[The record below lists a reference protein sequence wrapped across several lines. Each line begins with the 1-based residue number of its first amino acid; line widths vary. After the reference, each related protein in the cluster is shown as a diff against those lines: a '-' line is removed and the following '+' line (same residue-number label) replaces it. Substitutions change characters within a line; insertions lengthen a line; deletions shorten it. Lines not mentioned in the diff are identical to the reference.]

1 MKFLIIQTAFIGDVV
16 LATPMA
22 EALAQLDN
30 AKVHFLV
37 RKGNES
43 LLENNPFIDRVW
55 IWNKQQN
62 KLWNLD
68 QLGNKIRRE
77 KFDCIINL
85 QRFASTGFL
94 TWRSGALKKIGFQ
107 ENPFSFCFSSKFKHE
122 VNNGLHE
129 VNRNLE
135 LLREFV
141 PGDFPPRLFPSA
153 QNFEAVT
160 EFKSKP
166 YVCVAPSSVWF
177 TKQWPKE
184 NFIQLVSELAKKHH
198 VFLLGAKGDFD
209 LCEEVRGV
217 ENFNA
222 TNLCGKLN
230 FLESAALMRDA
241 AMNFV
246 NDSAPMHFAS
256 AMNAPTTAFFCS
268 TIPEF
273 GFGPLS
279 DRSRIVESNENLAC
293 RPCGLH
299 GKKSCPLGHFKCGE
313 SSHEQIQILVQC

>member
-22 EALAQLDN
+22 EALAQLDH
-30 AKVHFLV
+30 AEIHFLV

-62 KLWNLD
+62 KLRNLF
-68 QLGNKIRRE
+68 QLGKEIRKE
-77 KFDCIINL
+77 KFDCVINL
-85 QRFASTGFL
+85 QRFSSTGFL
-94 TWRSGALKKIGFQ
+94 TWRSEASNKIGFQ

-135 LLREFV
+135 LIREFV
-141 PGDFPPRLFPSA
+141 PGDFPPRLFPSVRD
-153 QNFEAVT
+153 FEKVA
-160 EFKSKP
+160 EYKSKSF
-166 YVCVAPSSVWF
+166 VCVAPSSVWF
-177 TKQWPKE
+177 TKQWPKA
-184 NFIQLVSELAKKHH
+184 NFIQLVNELSKKHH
-198 VFLLGAKGDFD
+198 VFLLGAKSDFD

-217 ENFNA
+217 ENFNT

-230 FLESAALMRDA
+230 FLESSALMRDA

-279 DRSRIVESNENLAC
+279 ERSRIVESIEDLAC

-313 SSHEQIQILVQC
+313 TSLEQIELLAQC

>member
-22 EALAQLDN
+22 EALAQLDK
-30 AKVHFLV
+30 AEVHFLV

-43 LLENNPFIDRVW
+43 LLENNSFIDRVW

-62 KLWNLD
+62 KLRNLF
-68 QLGNKIRRE
+68 QLGNEIRNE
-77 KFDCIINL
+77 KFDCVINL

-94 TWRSGALKKIGFQ
+94 TWRGGALKKIGFQ
-107 ENPFSFCFSSKFKHE
+107 ENPFSFCFTSKFKHE
-122 VNNGLHE
+122 VNNGSHE
-129 VNRNLE
+129 VNRNLK

-141 PGDFPPRLFPSA
+141 PGDFPPRLFPSVK
-153 QNFEAVT
+153 NFETVA

-177 TKQWPKE
+177 TKQWPKA
-184 NFIQLVSELAKKHH
+184 NFIQLVKELSKKHH
-198 VFLLGAKGDFD
+198 VFLLGAKSDFD

-217 ENFNA
+217 DNLNT
-222 TNLCGKLN
+222 TNLCGKLS

-279 DRSRIVESNENLAC
+279 EFSRIVEASEELAC

-299 GKKSCPLGHFKCGE
+299 GKKACPLGHFKCGE
-313 SSHEQIQILVQC
+313 SSDEQIERLAQC

>member
-22 EALAQLDN
+22 EALAQLDK
-30 AKVHFLV
+30 AEVHFLV

-43 LLENNPFIDRVW
+43 LLENNPFIDRIL

-62 KLWNLD
+62 KLRNLL
-68 QLGNKIRRE
+68 QLGSELRKE
-77 KFDCIINL
+77 KFDCVINL

-107 ENPFSFCFSSKFKHE
+107 ENPFSFCFTSKFKHE
-122 VNNGLHE
+122 VKNGLHE

-141 PGDFPPRLFPSA
+141 PGDFPPRLFPSV
-153 QNFEAVT
+153 QNFEVVT

-198 VFLLGAKGDFD
+198 VFLLGAKADFD

-279 DRSRIVESNENLAC
+279 EFSRIVEASEELAC

-313 SSHEQIQILVQC
+313 TSKERIEMLAQC

>member
-22 EALAQLDN
+22 EALAQLDH
-30 AKVHFLV
+30 AEIHFLV

-55 IWNKQQN
+55 VWNKQQN
-62 KLWNLD
+62 KLRNLV
-68 QLGNKIRRE
+68 QLGKQIRNE
-77 KFDCIINL
+77 KFDCVINL

-94 TWRSGALKKIGFQ
+94 TWRSGSAKKIGFE
-107 ENPFSFCFSSKFKHE
+107 ENPFSFCFTSKFKHE

-141 PGDFPPRLFPSA
+141 PGDFPPRLFPSVK
-153 QNFEAVT
+153 NFEKVAQY
-160 EFKSKP
+160 KSTP

-184 NFIQLVSELAKKHH
+184 NFTQLVSELSKKYH
-198 VFLLGAKGDFD
+198 VFLLGAKSDFE
-209 LCEEVRGV
+209 LCEEVIGKSTSKS
-217 ENFNA
+217 

-230 FLESAALMRDA
+230 FLDSAALMRDA

-279 DRSRIVESNENLAC
+279 ERSRIVESKEDLPC

-299 GKKSCPLGHFKCGE
+299 GKKSCPHGHFKCGE
-313 SSHEQIQILVQC
+313 SSNEQIELLAQC

>member
-30 AKVHFLV
+30 AEVHFLV

-43 LLENNPFIDRVW
+43 LLENNPFIDRIL
-55 IWNKQQN
+55 IWNKHQN
-62 KLWNLD
+62 KLRNLF
-68 QLGNKIRRE
+68 QLGNEIRKE
-77 KFDCIINL
+77 KFDCVINL

-94 TWRSGALKKIGFQ
+94 TWRSGAAKKIGFQ

-122 VNNGLHE
+122 VNNGWHE

-141 PGDFPPRLFPSA
+141 PGDFPPRLFPSV

-241 AMNFV
+241 TMNFV

-313 SSHEQIQILVQC
+313 SSHEQIQILAQC

>member
-16 LATPMA
+16 LATPIA
-22 EALAQLDN
+22 EALAQLD
-30 AKVHFLV
+30 KTEVHFLV

-62 KLWNLD
+62 KIRNLF
-68 QLGNKIRRE
+68 QLGNEIRNE
-77 KFDCIINL
+77 KFDCVINL

-94 TWRSGALKKIGFQ
+94 TWRGGALKKIGFQ
-107 ENPFSFCFSSKFKHE
+107 EIPFSFCFTSKFNNE

-129 VNRNLE
+129 VNRNLK

-141 PGDFPPRLFPSA
+141 PGDFPPRLFPSVK
-153 QNFEAVT
+153 NFETVA

-177 TKQWPKE
+177 TKQWPKA
-184 NFIQLVSELAKKHH
+184 NFIQLVKELSKKHH
-198 VFLLGAKGDFD
+198 VFLLGAKSDFD

-217 ENFNA
+217 DNLNT
-222 TNLCGKLN
+222 TNLCGKLS

-279 DRSRIVESNENLAC
+279 EFSRIVEASEELAC

-299 GKKSCPLGHFKCGE
+299 GKKACPLGHFKCGE
-313 SSHEQIQILVQC
+313 SSDEQIDRLAQC

>member
-1 MKFLIIQTAFIGDVV
+1 
-16 LATPMA
+16 MA

-30 AKVHFLV
+30 AEVHFLV
-37 RKGNES
+37 RKGNEN

-55 IWNKQQN
+55 IWNKQQS
-62 KLWNLD
+62 KLRNLVR
-68 QLGNKIRRE
+68 LGNEIRKE
-77 KFDCIINL
+77 KFDCVINL

-94 TWRSGALKKIGFQ
+94 TWRSGATKRIGFE

-141 PGDFPPRLFPSA
+141 PGDFPPRLFPSVK
-153 QNFEAVT
+153 NFEKVA
-160 EFKSKP
+160 EFKSRP

-184 NFIQLVSELAKKHH
+184 NFIQLVSQLSKKYH
-198 VFLLGAKGDFD
+198 VFLLGAKSDFV
-209 LCEEVRGV
+209 LCEEVIGTNV
-217 ENFNA
+217 LQS

-268 TIPEF
+268 TTPDF

-279 DRSRIVESNENLAC
+279 ERSRIVESIEALEC

-299 GKKSCPLGHFKCGE
+299 GKKACPLGHFKCGDAT
-313 SSHEQIQILVQC
+313 SEQIEMLAIC

>member
-22 EALAQLDN
+22 EALDQLDN
-30 AKVHFLV
+30 VEVHFLV

-62 KLWNLD
+62 KIRNLF
-68 QLGNKIRRE
+68 QLGNEIRNE
-77 KFDCIINL
+77 KFDCVINL

-94 TWRSGALKKIGFQ
+94 TWRSGALNKIGFQ

-141 PGDFPPRLFPSA
+141 PGDFPPRLFPSVR
-153 QNFEAVT
+153 NFEKVA
-160 EFKSKP
+160 EYKSKS

-177 TKQWPKE
+177 TKQWPKA
-184 NFIQLVSELAKKHH
+184 NFIQLVKELSNNHH
-198 VFLLGAKGDFD
+198 VFLLGAKSDFD
-209 LCEEVRGV
+209 LCEEVGGA
-217 ENFNA
+217 ENLNT
-222 TNLCGKLN
+222 TNLSGKLN

-246 NDSAPMHFAS
+246 NDSAPLHFAS

-279 DRSRIVESNENLAC
+279 ERSRVVESEEHLEC

-313 SSHEQIQILVQC
+313 ISFERIEILAQC

>member
-22 EALAQLDN
+22 EALAQLDK
-30 AKVHFLV
+30 AEVHFLV

-43 LLENNPFIDRVW
+43 LLENNPFIDRIL

-62 KLWNLD
+62 KLRNLL
-68 QLGNKIRRE
+68 QLGSELRKE
-77 KFDCIINL
+77 KFDCVINL

-107 ENPFSFCFSSKFKHE
+107 ENPFSFCFTSKFKHE
-122 VNNGLHE
+122 VKNGLHE

-141 PGDFPPRLFPSA
+141 PGDFPPRLFPSV
-153 QNFEAVT
+153 QNFEVVT

-198 VFLLGAKGDFD
+198 VFLLGAKADFD

-279 DRSRIVESNENLAC
+279 EFSRIVEASEELAC

-299 GKKSCPLGHFKCGE
+299 GKKACPLGHFKCGE
-313 SSHEQIQILVQC
+313 TSKERIEMLAQC

>member
-30 AKVHFLV
+30 VEIHFLV

-43 LLENNPFIDRVW
+43 LLENNPFIHRVW
-55 IWNKQQN
+55 IWNKTQN
-62 KLWNLD
+62 KFSNLFK
-68 QLGNKIRRE
+68 LSNEIRKE
-77 KFDCIINL
+77 NFDCIVNL
-85 QRFASTGFL
+85 QRFASSGFL
-94 TWRSGALKKIGFQ
+94 TFRSGASKKIGFQ
-107 ENPFSFCFSSKFKHE
+107 ENPFSFCFTSKFKHE

-141 PGDFPPRLFPSA
+141 PGDFPPRMFPSVK
-153 QNFEAVT
+153 NFEKVA
-160 EFKSKP
+160 EYKSKS

-177 TKQWPKE
+177 TKQWPKA
-184 NFIQLVSELAKKHH
+184 NFIQLVNELSNKHH
-198 VFLLGAKGDFD
+198 VFLLGAKSDFD

-279 DRSRIVESNENLAC
+279 ERSRIVESAEDLDC

-299 GKKSCPLGHFKCGE
+299 GKKACPLGHFKCGVC
-313 SSHEQIQILVQC
+313 SDEQIELLAQC

>member
-30 AKVHFLV
+30 AEVHFLV

-43 LLENNPFIDRVW
+43 LLENNPFIDRIL
-55 IWNKQQN
+55 IWNKHQN
-62 KLWNLD
+62 KLRNLF
-68 QLGNKIRRE
+68 QLGNEIRKE
-77 KFDCIINL
+77 KFDCVINL

-141 PGDFPPRLFPSA
+141 PGDFPPRLFPSV

-241 AMNFV
+241 TMNFV

-313 SSHEQIQILVQC
+313 SSHEQIQILAQC

>member
-1 MKFLIIQTAFIGDVV
+1 MKFLVIQTAFIGDVV
-16 LATPMA
+16 LATAMA

-30 AKVHFLV
+30 AEVHFLV

-43 LLENNPFIDRVW
+43 LLENNPFIDRIW

-62 KLWNLD
+62 KLRNLV
-68 QLGNKIRRE
+68 QLGNKIRNE
-77 KFDCIINL
+77 KFDCVINL

-107 ENPFSFCFSSKFKHE
+107 ENPFSFCFSSKFRHE

-141 PGDFPPRLFPSA
+141 PGDFPPRLFPSV

-230 FLESAALMRDA
+230 FLESAALMRDS
-241 AMNFV
+241 NKRCSCG
-246 NDSAPMHFAS
+246 NG
-256 AMNAPTTAFFCS
+256 TWIGFC
-268 TIPEF
+268 
-273 GFGPLS
+273 
-279 DRSRIVESNENLAC
+279 N
-293 RPCGLH
+293 
-299 GKKSCPLGHFKCGE
+299 
-313 SSHEQIQILVQC
+313 

>member
-16 LATPMA
+16 LATAMA
-22 EALAQLDN
+22 EALDQLDN
-30 AKVHFLV
+30 AEIHFLV

-43 LLENNPFIDRVW
+43 LLENNPFVDRVW

-62 KLWNLD
+62 KLRNLF
-68 QLGNKIRRE
+68 QLGSEIRKE
-77 KFDCIINL
+77 KFDCVVNL

-94 TWRSGALKKIGFQ
+94 TWRSGAAKRIGFE

-153 QNFEAVT
+153 KNFEKVAAYKRHP
-160 EFKSKP
+160 F
-166 YVCVAPSSVWF
+166 VCVAPSSVWY

-184 NFIQLVSELAKKHH
+184 NFIQLVSELAKKYH
-198 VFLLGAKGDFD
+198 VFLLGAKSDFA
-209 LCEEVRGV
+209 LCEEVIGK
-217 ENFNA
+217 NLTKS

-279 DRSRIVESNENLAC
+279 ERSRVVETIEELSC

-299 GKKSCPLGHFKCGE
+299 GKKACPLGHFKCGE
-313 SSHEQIQILVQC
+313 SSVEQIEILTKW

>member
-30 AKVHFLV
+30 AEVHFLV

-43 LLENNPFIDRVW
+43 LLENNPFIDRIL
-55 IWNKQQN
+55 IWNKHQN
-62 KLWNLD
+62 KLRNLF
-68 QLGNKIRRE
+68 QLGNEIRKE
-77 KFDCIINL
+77 KFDCVINL

-94 TWRSGALKKIGFQ
+94 TWRSGAAKKIGFQ

-122 VNNGLHE
+122 VNNGRHE

-141 PGDFPPRLFPSA
+141 PGDFPPRLFPSV

-241 AMNFV
+241 TMNFV

-313 SSHEQIQILVQC
+313 SSHEQIQILAQC

>member
-22 EALAQLDN
+22 EALAQLDH
-30 AKVHFLV
+30 AEIHFLV

-43 LLENNPFIDRVW
+43 LLENNPFVHRVW
-55 IWNKQQN
+55 IWNKGQN
-62 KLWNLD
+62 KLSNLFK
-68 QLGNKIRRE
+68 LSAEIRKE
-77 KFDCIINL
+77 KFDCVVNL
-85 QRFASTGFL
+85 QRFASSGFL
-94 TWRSGALKKIGFQ
+94 TFRSEASKKIGFQ
-107 ENPFSFCFSSKFKHE
+107 ENPFSFCFTSKFKHE

-141 PGDFPPRLFPSA
+141 PGDFPPRLFPSVK
-153 QNFEAVT
+153 NFEKVA
-160 EFKSKP
+160 EFKSNP

-177 TKQWPKE
+177 TKQWPKA
-184 NFIQLVSELAKKHH
+184 NFVQLVNELSKKHH
-198 VFLLGAKGDFD
+198 VFLLGAKSDFE
-209 LCEEVRGV
+209 LCEEVIGD
-217 ENFNA
+217 NFPKCN
-222 TNLCGKLN
+222 NLCGKLS

-279 DRSRIVESNENLAC
+279 ERSRIVESDEDLAC

-313 SSHEQIQILVQC
+313 TSKERIETLAQC

>member
-30 AKVHFLV
+30 AEVHFLV

-43 LLENNPFIDRVW
+43 LLENNPFIDRIL
-55 IWNKQQN
+55 IWNKHQN
-62 KLWNLD
+62 KLRNLF
-68 QLGNKIRRE
+68 QLGNEIRKE
-77 KFDCIINL
+77 KFDCVINL

-107 ENPFSFCFSSKFKHE
+107 ENPFSFCFSSKFKHD

-141 PGDFPPRLFPSA
+141 PGDFPPRLFPSV

-279 DRSRIVESNENLAC
+279 DRSRIAESNENLAC

-313 SSHEQIQILVQC
+313 SSHEQIQILAQC

>member
-30 AKVHFLV
+30 AEVHFLV

-43 LLENNPFIDRVW
+43 LLENNPFIDRIL
-55 IWNKQQN
+55 IWNKHQN
-62 KLWNLD
+62 KLRNLF
-68 QLGNKIRRE
+68 QLGNEIRKE
-77 KFDCIINL
+77 KFDCVINL

-141 PGDFPPRLFPSA
+141 PGDFPPRLFPSV

-313 SSHEQIQILVQC
+313 SSHEQIQILAQC

>member
-30 AKVHFLV
+30 AEVHFLV

-43 LLENNPFIDRVW
+43 LLENNPFIDRIL
-55 IWNKQQN
+55 IWNKHQN
-62 KLWNLD
+62 KLRNLF
-68 QLGNKIRRE
+68 QLGNEIRKE
-77 KFDCIINL
+77 KFDCVINL

-94 TWRSGALKKIGFQ
+94 TWRSGAAKKIGFQ

-141 PGDFPPRLFPSA
+141 PGNFPPRLFPSV

-241 AMNFV
+241 TMNFV

-313 SSHEQIQILVQC
+313 TSKERIEMLAQC

>member
-22 EALAQLDN
+22 EALAQLN
-30 AKVHFLV
+30 KAEVHFLV

-43 LLENNPFIDRVW
+43 LLENNSFIDRVW

-62 KLWNLD
+62 KLRNLF
-68 QLGNKIRRE
+68 QLGNEIRNE
-77 KFDCIINL
+77 KFDCVINL

-94 TWRSGALKKIGFQ
+94 TWRSGALKRIGFQ
-107 ENPFSFCFSSKFKHE
+107 ENPFSFCFTSKFKHE
-122 VNNGLHE
+122 VNNGHHE

-141 PGDFPPRLFPSA
+141 PGDFPPRLFPSVK
-153 QNFEAVT
+153 NFETVA

-177 TKQWPKE
+177 TKQWPKA
-184 NFIQLVSELAKKHH
+184 NFIQLVKELSKKHH
-198 VFLLGAKGDFD
+198 VFLLGAKSDFD

-217 ENFNA
+217 DNLNT
-222 TNLCGKLN
+222 TNLCGKLS

-279 DRSRIVESNENLAC
+279 EFSRIVEASEELAC

-299 GKKSCPLGHFKCGE
+299 GKKACPLGHFKCGE
-313 SSHEQIQILVQC
+313 SSDEQIERIAQC

>member
-30 AKVHFLV
+30 AEVHFLV

-43 LLENNPFIDRVW
+43 LLENNPFIDRIL
-55 IWNKQQN
+55 IWNKHQN
-62 KLWNLD
+62 KLRNLF
-68 QLGNKIRRE
+68 QLGNEIRKE
-77 KFDCIINL
+77 KFDCVINL

-94 TWRSGALKKIGFQ
+94 TWRSGAAKKIGFQ

-122 VNNGLHE
+122 VNNGRHE

-141 PGDFPPRLFPSA
+141 PGDFPPRLFPSV

-279 DRSRIVESNENLAC
+279 ERSRIVESSEELAC

-299 GKKSCPLGHFKCGE
+299 GKKICPLGHFKCGE
-313 SSHEQIQILVQC
+313 SSDEQIERLAQC

>member
-22 EALAQLDN
+22 EALAQLDK
-30 AKVHFLV
+30 AEVHFLV

-55 IWNKQQN
+55 IWNKGQN
-62 KLWNLD
+62 KLRNLFK
-68 QLGNKIRRE
+68 LSTEIRKE
-77 KFDCIINL
+77 KFDCVINL

-94 TWRSGALKKIGFQ
+94 TWRSEASKKIGFQ

-141 PGDFPPRLFPSA
+141 PGDFPPRLFPSV

-241 AMNFV
+241 TMNFV

-313 SSHEQIQILVQC
+313 SSHEQIQILAQC

>member
-16 LATPMA
+16 LVTPMA
-22 EALAQLDN
+22 EALAQLDH
-30 AKVHFLV
+30 AQIHFLV

-62 KLWNLD
+62 KLRNLF
-68 QLGNKIRRE
+68 QLGKEIRNE
-77 KFDCIINL
+77 KFDCVINL

-94 TWRSGALKKIGFQ
+94 TWRSGAAKKMGFK
-107 ENPFSFCFSSKFKHE
+107 ENPFSFCFNSKFKHE

-141 PGDFPPRLFPSA
+141 PGDFPPRLFPSVK
-153 QNFEAVT
+153 NFEKVASY
-160 EFKSKP
+160 KSLP

-177 TKQWPKE
+177 TKHWPKE
-184 NFIQLVSELAKKHH
+184 NFNQLVSELTKKYH
-198 VFLLGAKGDFD
+198 VFLLGAKSDFA
-209 LCEEVRGV
+209 LCEEVIGMKTSQS
-217 ENFNA
+217 
-222 TNLCGKLN
+222 TNLCGQLN

-279 DRSRIVESNENLAC
+279 ERSRVIESTEDLVC

-299 GKKSCPLGHFKCGE
+299 GKKACPHGHFKCGK
-313 SSHEQIQILVQC
+313 STVEQIEMLAKC

>member
-30 AKVHFLV
+30 AEIHFLV

-43 LLENNPFIDRVW
+43 LLENNPFIERVW
-55 IWNKQQN
+55 IWNKQKN
-62 KLWNLD
+62 KLRNLFH
-68 QLGNKIRRE
+68 LGNEIRKE
-77 KFDCIINL
+77 KFDCVINL

-94 TWRSGALKKIGFQ
+94 TWRSGAEKRIGFE
-107 ENPFSFCFSSKFKHE
+107 ENPLSFCFSSKFKHE

-141 PGDFPPRLFPSA
+141 PGDFPPRLFPSVK
-153 QNFEAVT
+153 NFE
-160 EFKSKP
+160 K
-166 YVCVAPSSVWF
+166 VA
-177 TKQWPKE
+177 
-184 NFIQLVSELAKKHH
+184 ELAKKHH
-198 VFLLGAKGDFD
+198 VFLLGAKSDFA
-209 LCEEVRGV
+209 LCNEVIGKH
-217 ENFNA
+217 NA
-222 TNLCGKLN
+222 NCTNLCGQLN

-279 DRSRIVESNENLAC
+279 EKARIVETEEQLEC

-299 GKKSCPLGHFKCGE
+299 GKKSCPLGHFKCG
-313 SSHEQIQILVQC
+313 SVTQEQIEMLAKC

>member
-22 EALAQLDN
+22 EALVQLDH
-30 AKVHFLV
+30 AEIHFLV

-43 LLENNPFIDRVW
+43 LLENSPFIHRVW
-55 IWNKQQN
+55 IWNKSQN
-62 KLWNLD
+62 KLGNLFR
-68 QLGNKIRRE
+68 LSAEIRKE
-77 KFDCIINL
+77 KFDCVLNL
-85 QRFASTGFL
+85 QRFASSGFL
-94 TWRSGALKKIGFQ
+94 TFISGALKKIGFE
-107 ENPFSFCFSSKFKHE
+107 ENPFSFCFTSKFKHE
-122 VNNGLHE
+122 VNNGQHE
-129 VNRNLE
+129 VLRNLE
-135 LLREFV
+135 LIRAFV
-141 PGDFPPRLFPSA
+141 PGDFPPRLFPSVLDF
-153 QNFEAVT
+153 QNVAHY
-160 EFKSKP
+160 KKQS

-184 NFIQLVSELAKKHH
+184 NYMQLVSELTKKHH
-198 VFLLGAKGDFD
+198 VFLLGAKSDFV
-209 LCEEVRGV
+209 LCEEVIGKTTS
-217 ENFNA
+217 NS
-222 TNLCGKLN
+222 TNLCGQLS

-279 DRSRIVESNENLAC
+279 ERSRIVESSEDLAC

-299 GKKSCPLGHFKCGE
+299 GKKACPQGHFKCGIT
-313 SSHEQIQILVQC
+313 SSEQIEMLVQC